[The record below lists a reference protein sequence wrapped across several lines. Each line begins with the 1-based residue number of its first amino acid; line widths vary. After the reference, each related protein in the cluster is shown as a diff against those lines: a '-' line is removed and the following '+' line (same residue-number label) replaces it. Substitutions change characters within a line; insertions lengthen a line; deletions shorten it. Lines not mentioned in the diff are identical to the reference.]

1 MNKKIKLGLIGIL
14 VLAILGL
21 GIYYH
26 QLKNDQSDKLAEQ
39 LEVGTGISQ
48 VAPDFTLTNL
58 AGEKVALSDYRGKY
72 VVLNFWATWCPPCRK
87 EIPDLN
93 AFHEE
98 NKDEFVVLAVDLGES
113 KEKVQQFISYGGYTF
128 PVLLDKEREIGSR
141 YNVSVIPTSYF
152 IGPQGK
158 IKYIKKGA
166 VSRAELNEIKRDIQ
180 K

>member
-1 MNKKIKLGLIGIL
+1 MNKKFKLGLIGVL
-14 VLAILGL
+14 VLAIVGL
-21 GIYYH
+21 GIYYYQLENNKEDKLSE
-26 QLKNDQSDKLAEQ
+26 QLK
-39 LEVGTGISQ
+39 VGTGISQ

-58 AGEKVALSDYRGKY
+58 AGEQVSLSDYRGKY

-93 AFHEE
+93 AFYEE
-98 NKDEFVVLAVDLGES
+98 NKDDFVVLAVDLGES
-113 KEKVQQFISYGGYTF
+113 KQKVQQFISYGGYTF
-128 PVLLDKEREIGSR
+128 PVLLDKDRKIGSR

-166 VSRAELNEIKRDIQ
+166 VSKAELNEIKKDIQ